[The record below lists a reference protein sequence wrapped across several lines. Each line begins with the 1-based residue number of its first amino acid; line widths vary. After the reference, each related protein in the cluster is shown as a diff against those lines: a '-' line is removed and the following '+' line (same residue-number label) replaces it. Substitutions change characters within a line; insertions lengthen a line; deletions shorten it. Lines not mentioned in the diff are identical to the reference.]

1 MTDWIGK
8 SLGKVRI
15 ESRLARGGMAE
26 VYLGTHTTLQRKVAV
41 KILRSYQTDDVLR
54 PLQRFELEA
63 RAVAKLRHPN
73 IVQVYDFDTIDDQ
86 PYLVMEY
93 ISGPSLSTYLN
104 DLHKRGGRLGLSLI
118 SRLLTRLA
126 SALQYAHESGVI
138 HRDIKPGNILLT
150 SRSIR
155 ILPGETLPLDLEPVL
170 TDFGLVRFLNSSRQT
185 VSGLITGTPAYM
197 SPEQALG
204 QTTDERTDIYS
215 LGIVLYELLSGRVP
229 FDGETTM
236 SILLKHINEAP
247 PPVPGLSPALQRVLD
262 RALAKSPA
270 ERFENTEE
278 FAATF
283 NASLE
288 QTSDASTLVT
298 IPQVLPTRAD
308 KAPATRSP
316 RRWLLPVLLTVFLV
330 VTGLAFFLSGQRQ
343 SSAPG
348 TPTNPAVAASLTP
361 ELIIPVT
368 LGATSTLH
376 FHDVNA
382 RLDGVT
388 LLAQTMPAPPENSQY
403 RVWLVNDQERLP
415 LGTLN
420 VDAGGTG
427 ELTFE
432 DPQNRNLL
440 AAYERVEITLEPEGI
455 TDSNG
460 QATLAYAY
468 SLPESGLV
476 YLRGLLASFP
486 RTPGEIGLV
495 HGLTVNARLIEEAA
509 TEMIT
514 RYEDGDED
522 GTRENAE
529 SMINILVGN
538 QSENYKDWDGDGRI
552 SDPGDGYGLLLN
564 GTSFGYIQSVYSQ
577 ADYAINSPGASRNM
591 IVNGENVKVCAQNLA
606 NWAPDLRDQL
616 LSIHNAAELS
626 SVDAAIQRSA
636 GLADRI
642 LHGVD
647 QDEDGDIEPIP
658 EECGVLVAR
667 DSAYQMA
674 DMPLLPLAVGASNT
688 GTAIPTTETGS
699 PTVTSA
705 IPVRVTPTRRPGE
718 GASPGPVAPTQG
730 PVIQPPATSE
740 PNPPEEPPPTEEE
753 RPTREPRP
761 TNENRPTRES
771 RPTDEP
777 QPTNEPGPP
786 SGEGPPGQSP

>member
-8 SLGKVRI
+8 TLGKVRI

-41 KILRSYQTDDVLR
+41 KILRNYQTDDVLR

-93 ISGPSLSTYLN
+93 IPGPSLSTYLTA
-104 DLHKRGGRLGLSLI
+104 LHKRGGRLGLPLI

-138 HRDIKPGNILLT
+138 HRDIKPGNILLI
-150 SRSIR
+150 SRSIQ
-155 ILPGETLPLDLEPVL
+155 IIPGETLPLDLEPVL

-204 QTTDERTDIYS
+204 QTTDGRTDIYS

-236 SILLKHINEAP
+236 SILLKHINETP
-247 PPVPGLSPALQRVLD
+247 PPVPGLSPPLQRVLD
-262 RALAKSPA
+262 RALAKNPA
-270 ERFENTEE
+270 DRFEDPDE
-278 FAATF
+278 FAAAF

-288 QTSDASTLVT
+288 QTSNAHTLVT
-298 IPQVLPTRAD
+298 IPQVLPSKAE
-308 KAPATRSP
+308 KAPRARSP
-316 RRWLLPVLLTVFLV
+316 RRLLAVLLTAFLIM
-330 VTGLAFFLSGQRQ
+330 TSLAFFMSGQRQ
-343 SSAPG
+343 SPAPA
-348 TPTNPAVAASLTP
+348 TPTNQPIAASLTP
-361 ELIIPVT
+361 ELFIPVT
-368 LGATSTLH
+368 LGATSSLH

-382 RLDGVT
+382 RLDGAT
-388 LLAQTMPAPPENSQY
+388 LLVHAMPAPPENTEY
-403 RVWLVNDQERLP
+403 RVWLVNEEERLP
-415 LGTLN
+415 LGILSVN
-420 VDAGGTG
+420 PGGTG
-427 ELTFE
+427 ELEFH
-432 DPQNRNLL
+432 DPQSRNLL
-440 AAYERVEITLEPEGI
+440 ATYRRVEVTLETVGGAE
-455 TDSNG
+455 DNG
-460 QATLAYAY
+460 QADLAYAY
-468 SLPESGLV
+468 TLPEGGLV
-476 YLRGLLASFP
+476 YLRGLMAFFP
-486 RTPGEIGLV
+486 RTPGQVGLV
-495 HGLTVNARLIEEAA
+495 HGLTSNATLIEQAA
-509 TEMIT
+509 SEMLSQ
-514 RYEDGDED
+514 YEDGNAT

-529 SMINILVGN
+529 SMINILVGD
-538 QSENYKDWDGDGRI
+538 QSENYKDWNEDGRI

-591 IVNGENVKVCAQNLA
+591 IVHGENVKVCAQNLA
-606 NWAPDLRDQL
+606 RWAPELRDQL
-616 LSIHNAAELS
+616 LSIHSATDLS
-626 SVDAAIQRSA
+626 AVDTAIQRSA
-636 GLADRI
+636 GLANRI

-647 QDEDGDIEPIP
+647 QDEDGHVEPVS
-658 EECGVLVAR
+658 EECGVLVIQ
-667 DSAYQMA
+667 DSAYDMA
-674 DMPLLPLAVGASNT
+674 DMPLLPVTVGSLYTPIATSATLLTSPTSPGSVVATPTKRPGSN
-688 GTAIPTTETGS
+688 GS
-699 PTVTSA
+699 PA
-705 IPVRVTPTRRPGE
+705 PAG
-718 GASPGPVAPTQG
+718 PTQG
-730 PVIQPPATSE
+730 PVIQPPATNE

-761 TNENRPTRES
+761 TNENRPTKEP

-786 SGEGPPGQSP
+786 GGGGPPGQSP